1 MCDYSKG
8 KIYKLFN
15 TITDDIYIGATT
27 RPLNDR
33 LAEHR
38 RAGKK
43 TRKSKYIITSNYFF
57 INIFYIYIYKQHG
70 SD

>member
-15 TITDDIYIGATT
+15 TITDDVYIGATT

-38 RAGKK
+38 RAGNAQDKQQ
-43 TRKSKYIITSNYFF
+43 SKL
-57 INIFYIYIYKQHG
+57 YIYICISTEPKILKLSY
-70 SD
+70 